1 MSGKEGMPSMRQE
14 EVLCALAKQNTIPIL
29 REMNK
34 NGWYSLEH
42 LADRLSMD
50 TRILER
56 DLTALQRI
64 KLVER
69 RFNNC
74 GANRWEY
81 KLIRDLPEIDLQ
93 ALLEK
98 ESHAHDALRF
108 YNRLVFGILV
118 KAAEFDRSLH
128 RRLLE
133 ATQSTRCENPRGLQL
148 LSTLDAEGGY
158 DSTMMRLSG
167 LLGSGLFD
175 GIDEQKTMSAV
186 KNAYLAVVHSLIE
199 VLNDHVEQGVAKLI
213 LRTSS
218 RDVLIDGGWLVE
230 RFDLLQGVPTTYFK
244 QVG

>member
-1 MSGKEGMPSMRQE
+1 MSGNEGLPSMRQE

-34 NGWYSLEH
+34 NGWYSLEN

-50 TRILER
+50 THVLER
-56 DLTALQRI
+56 DLMTLQKIRLI
-64 KLVER
+64 ER
-69 RFNNC
+69 RFNNG

-81 KLIRDLPEIDLQ
+81 KLIRDLPEIDIQ

-108 YNRLVFGILV
+108 YNRLVFGILG

-133 ATQSTRCENPRGLQL
+133 ATRSTRCENLLGLRL
-148 LSTLDAEGGY
+148 LSTLDVEGGY
-158 DSTMMRLSG
+158 DITMVRLSE

-175 GIDEQKTMSAV
+175 GIDEQKAMYAV
-186 KNAYLAVVHSLIE
+186 KNAYLAVIHSLIE
-199 VLNDHVEQGVAKLI
+199 VLNDHVDQGVAKLI

-218 RDVLIDGGWLVE
+218 RDMLIDGGWLVE
-230 RFDLLQGVPTTYFK
+230 KFALLQGVPTTYFR